1 MILAVIFIG
10 FIYFISIGIL
20 LIGNLQLP
28 EFSSEEKTPKNRFSI
43 IIPFRNEAQ
52 HLLKLLA
59 SIQKLEYP
67 LTLFEIIFVDDDS
80 EDASANII
88 QEALVSYPK
97 PLNYTVISNIR
108 VTGSPKKD
116 AIATAINIAK
126 YEWVLTTDADCQLP
140 QKWLAT
146 YNAFI
151 QENDPKLVAGP
162 VDLKVDTTFLQHY
175 QQLDSWSLQ
184 SVTRGSFGLADPLLC
199 NGANLAYKKDAYKA
213 VNGFAGNDHIASG
226 DDIFMLE
233 KMKKAFPKDMYY
245 LKSGDAIVTTR
256 PQESWASVVRQRVR
270 WASKTS
276 QQKNLASKV
285 LGVII
290 FTSNLLV
297 VAGVAL
303 CFIQKELLPFYIS
316 FLAGKVLIDTIFL
329 FRSAIFF
336 KKNLHPFYT
345 LLSSVLYPFITL
357 CVVFG
362 SFSGSYRWKGRF
374 YKKRIN

>member
-1 MILAVIFIG
+1 MILAVIVIG
-10 FIYFISIGIL
+10 LIYFISIGIL

-52 HLLKLLA
+52 HLPKLLA

-67 LTLFEIIFVDDDS
+67 FTLFEIIFVDDDS
-80 EDASANII
+80 EDASANSI

-97 PLNYTVISNIR
+97 PLNYSVISNIR

-116 AIATAINIAK
+116 AITTAVNIAK
-126 YEWVLTTDADCQLP
+126 HDWILTTDADCQLP

-146 YNAFI
+146 YDAFI

-162 VDLKVDTTFLQHY
+162 VDLEVDITFLQHY

-233 KMKKAFPKDMYY
+233 KMKKAFPNEMYY
-245 LKSGDAIVTTR
+245 LKSEEAIVTTR
-256 PQESWASVVRQRVR
+256 PQKNWTSVVRQRIR

-276 QQKNLASKV
+276 QQKTLTSKV

-297 VAGVAL
+297 IAGVAL

-316 FLAGKVLIDTIFL
+316 FLVGKVLIDTIFL

-336 KKNLHPFYT
+336 KKTLHPFYT
-345 LLSSVLYPFITL
+345 LLSSFLYPFITL